1 MSQKFEVELED
12 ETVNDLTQQAQNL
25 SDSYNQRRQ
34 EEANRREQVE
44 EEQQQQQNCSV
55 VRAKRSYQLI
65 SMGLGTTSN
74 WLVVPFLA
82 ERLKE

>member
-1 MSQKFEVELED
+1 MQPSPQH
-12 ETVNDLTQQAQNL
+12 QQQ
-25 SDSYNQRRQ
+25 Q
-34 EEANRREQVE
+34 
-44 EEQQQQQNCSV
+44 QQQQQNCSV